1 MRSFGGN
8 GVLSLTLRGAS
19 RFRGLNTCVIWTTAA
34 RITLARP
41 LELQG
46 SQ

>member
-1 MRSFGGN
+1 MRTFGGN

-19 RFRGLNTCVIWTTAA
+19 RFRALNTCVIRTTAA
-34 RITLARP
+34 HITPVRP